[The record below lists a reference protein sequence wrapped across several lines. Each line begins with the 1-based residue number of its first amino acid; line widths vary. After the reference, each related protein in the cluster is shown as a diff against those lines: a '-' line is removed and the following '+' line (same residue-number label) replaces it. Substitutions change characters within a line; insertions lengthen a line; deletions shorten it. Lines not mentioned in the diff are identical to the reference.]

1 MSAGHAAGSK
11 WQCIHCMM
19 EIPHLSLEVKFNV
32 CPFCQKDVREKLPY
46 CEICGMRYL
55 SMDQRACRCLTT
67 ETLSTANTPIEETVP
82 SHSTGQSGDSVCKIE
97 QAAVIESHDKKPEF
111 LPCSMPGPSENQM
124 GVPGGAYSR
133 PVASIYPTPPN
144 IEDMESD
151 FGSCRIS
158 QETGGQEGQD
168 RGLSRKR
175 LHEDCQ
181 QSNGQ
186 KKRSISATPQQVQD
200 HSVSVQSP
208 PRRPP
213 PPPPSSPPPLPPPQ
227 PPEPAPDNAGVS
239 NASSVDDRNPN
250 KVDPSISG
258 PEKLSR
264 DKLRSDLVRNKNEIT
279 PPLTDSK
286 SGNQPGGNNSR
297 DEDGKKEQVHTY
309 IITSIHTRNIH
320 M

>member
-11 WQCIHCMM
+11 WQCIHCMT
-19 EIPHLSLEVKFNV
+19 EIPHLPPEMKFDV

-46 CEICGMRYL
+46 CEICDMQYL
-55 SMDQRACRCLTT
+55 SMDQRACRCLTTRCLTT

-111 LPCSMPGPSENQM
+111 LPCSMAGPSENQM
-124 GVPGGAYSR
+124 GVPYSR
-133 PVASIYPTPPN
+133 PVASIYPTLPPN

-158 QETGGQEGQD
+158 QETGGPEGQD

-175 LHEDCQ
+175 LHEDGQ

-213 PPPPSSPPPLPPPQ
+213 PPPPSSPPPLPPPLPPPQ
-227 PPEPAPDNAGVS
+227 PPEPAPGVS
-239 NASSVDDRNPN
+239 NASSVDDKNPN

-286 SGNQPGGNNSR
+286 SGNQSGGNNSR

-309 IITSIHTRNIH
+309 IPNIHT
-320 M
+320 